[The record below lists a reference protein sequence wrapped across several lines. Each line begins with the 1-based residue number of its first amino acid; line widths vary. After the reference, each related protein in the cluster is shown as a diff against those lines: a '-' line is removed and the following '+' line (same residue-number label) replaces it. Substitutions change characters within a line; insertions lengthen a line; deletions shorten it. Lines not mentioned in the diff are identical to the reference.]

1 MPDATLPS
9 SDRDAVRFTRPRSR
23 HAGGSGVFV
32 ALAACGL
39 AVGGAVG
46 AAQAQFGDVDRDEQP
61 VQLPTSWP
69 DLPAIDG
76 DFGDWPE
83 GVYVLGDE
91 RYMAL
96 RFRLA
101 NPVSLDAAPGPI
113 TIRLDADDDHSTGRG
128 VARMGVDLEIV
139 FSDTSPT
146 EDGRRRYGPT
156 VRAFGSDGSVVE
168 LTTHEIGLEVAPTT
182 ASDWYEV
189 RINRLGA
196 LDRVLKTPGIGAN
209 GRVWLNI
216 ETAGRG
222 AVEPAQPIMWAPLPP
237 DPVAVGGL
245 EAELPAKPKVGLR
258 VVSWNVLWGTPAR
271 DASPYARILEALKPD
286 IILFQEWDRAETGE
300 AEMAAWLNRHAGWA
314 TSGGKSWNAERSEAW
329 GVAVA
334 SPYPIVARGPDE
346 LLAPGTRWDFP
357 VRYAG
362 AVIDT
367 PLGLVAAASLH
378 LKCCAGAG
386 SDEDAR
392 RIVEAG
398 AINREMASFADAGG
412 AEFVVIGGDF
422 NLNGTAAVLAIA
434 GAGLDA
440 DGSELEI
447 AQPMVLGDTVVSTFG
462 RADRGSTGSR
472 LDFITYPG
480 SAWEVVSSF
489 VLDTMRLDDASLEAM
504 GLRRMDTVASDHRP
518 VVVDLVPVLE

>member
-1 MPDATLPS
+1 MPQSPDRLADRTL
-9 SDRDAVRFTRPRSR
+9 RPRR
-23 HAGGSGVFV
+23 HGAGVFFV
-32 ALAACGL
+32 LAACGL
-39 AVGGAVG
+39 ALGGASGG
-46 AAQAQFGDVDRDEQP
+46 AHAQLGDLDRDQQP
-61 VQLPTSWP
+61 VWLPATWP

-76 DFGDWPE
+76 SFDDWPE

-91 RYMAL
+91 RYLAI

-113 TIRLDADDDHSTGRG
+113 TLRIDADDDHSTGRG

-156 VRAFGSDGSVVE
+156 IRGFAPDGSVVA
-168 LTTHEIGLEVAPTT
+168 LTPHEIGLEVAPTS
-182 ASDWYEV
+182 ASDWYEI
-189 RINRLGA
+189 RLNRVGG
-196 LDRVLKTPGIGAN
+196 LDRALKTPGIGSN
-209 GRVWLNI
+209 GRIWLNI

-237 DPVAVGGL
+237 GPVAVGGL
-245 EAELPAKPKVGLR
+245 EATLPPKPRVGLR
-258 VVSWNVLWGTPAR
+258 VVAWNVLWGMPAR
-271 DASPYARILEALKPD
+271 DPAPFARILEALQPD

-300 AEMAAWLNRHAGWA
+300 AEMAAWLNEHAGWA
-314 TSGGKSWNAERSEAW
+314 TSGGRTWSAERSDAW

-334 SPYPIVARGPDE
+334 TPYPIVARGPDE
-346 LLAPGTRWDFP
+346 LFAPGTRWSYP

-386 SDEDAR
+386 SAEDAR
-392 RIVEAG
+392 RLVEAG

-422 NLNGTAAVLAIA
+422 NMNGTPAVLALA

-440 DGSELEI
+440 DGSGLEV
-447 AQPMVLGDTVVSTFG
+447 AEPFVLGDTVVSTFG
-462 RADRGSTGSR
+462 RPDRGSTGSR

-480 SAWEVVSSF
+480 SAWAVASSF
-489 VLDTMRLDDASLEAM
+489 VLDTSRLDDASLEAM
-504 GLRRMDTVASDHRP
+504 GLRKMDTLASDHRP
-518 VVVDLVPVLE
+518 VVVDLVPVSE